1 MIIPRK
7 PTDVKAND
15 WPYNLLEA
23 IGFEQEDPLEHMS
36 DESELYLAMSLS
48 RLTDREKKVI
58 YLRYFRQLT
67 LREVG
72 QEIGTAN
79 ERARQIEAK
88 AVRKL
93 RNPYHA
99 SGYII
104 KYGAKAYVEMRV
116 NEKVETARQEIEE
129 QLVADYHA
137 KMAEMEE
144 KGMKLQLEALD
155 TKARS
160 YSTELTELDLSVR
173 AYNCMSRAGCK
184 TVSDIIQKY
193 PTWNDACKI
202 RNLGRKSMEEISQKL
217 KKMGIDWPGEV
228 V

>member
-1 MIIPRK
+1 MKEPM
-7 PTDVKAND
+7 DVKRND

-36 DESELYLAMSLS
+36 DESELYLAMSMS

-93 RNPYHA
+93 RNTYNA

-116 NEKVETARQEIEE
+116 NEKGHWC
-129 QLVADYHA
+129 AD
-137 KMAEMEE
+137 
-144 KGMKLQLEALD
+144 
-155 TKARS
+155 
-160 YSTELTELDLSVR
+160 
-173 AYNCMSRAGCK
+173 
-184 TVSDIIQKY
+184 
-193 PTWNDACKI
+193 
-202 RNLGRKSMEEISQKL
+202 
-217 KKMGIDWPGEV
+217 GI
-228 V
+228 